1 MQAEICT
8 RFAADVVFAQS
19 GGVVAGELAANIRRL
34 RKGKHLTQLQL
45 ARGIGIQTATQVS
58 LWESNKQKVSREN
71 IAKLSRF
78 FSVSVEELDP
88 ERETWDA
95 EQSRAERH
103 TQANNNPPSH
113 SHVAAPPLNPA
124 GVEMGPGDQALFAQV
139 EGAWKLLRNDEE
151 RRAFV
156 EHVRGFV
163 HSATAPEA
171 ARKKA
176 AR

>member
-1 MQAEICT
+1 
-8 RFAADVVFAQS
+8 
-19 GGVVAGELAANIRRL
+19 VAGKLAANIRRL
-34 RKGKHLTQLQL
+34 RKTKHLTQLQL

-88 ERETWDA
+88 EHETWDA

-103 TQANNNPPSH
+103 PQANSNHHPPSH

-156 EHVRGFV
+156 DHVRGFV
-163 HSATAPEA
+163 HLTTAPEA